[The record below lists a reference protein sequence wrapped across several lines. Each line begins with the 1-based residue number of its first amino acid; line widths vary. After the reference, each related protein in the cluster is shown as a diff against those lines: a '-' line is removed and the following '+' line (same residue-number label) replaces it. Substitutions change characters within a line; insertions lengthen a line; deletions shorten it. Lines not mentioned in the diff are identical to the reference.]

1 MFFLNLTLGEFFGL
15 LAALGGLITALYL
28 LDRTKRKKIVS
39 TLRFWVDANR
49 VQDQRSRKRMREPW
63 SLLLQL
69 LGLLLL
75 LLAAAQLQWG
85 SRERRGREH
94 VLLVDTSAWSA
105 QRLGRESLLDREK
118 SLATGYLQ
126 ALPSNDRVMLVC
138 ADSLATP
145 VTSFTLDR
153 GALLQALGECTAGY
167 SALNLP
173 QALSFARQALSW
185 AGGRAG
191 EVVYA
196 GPRLVSSEQS
206 GLPKISNL
214 RILDAGVNRE
224 NAGIRRLAVKRS
236 EDDPSSWQATI
247 TVKNYGAA
255 PRRLRLE
262 TQFAGTVFA
271 PRALALSPGEE
282 TVAEYTFAT
291 NTAGE
296 LIAKLAPYDSLASD
310 DQASLRLPTS
320 GALRVAVFT
329 PRVEA
334 LRPLFEA
341 NHRLSVKFY
350 PPSGYVADP
359 HADVIVLDQ
368 FAPPSP
374 PKPAALWILPPRDK
388 SPVPIK
394 RVVEGAVISNW
405 HADAA
410 LEAGLRAKETRIANA
425 QVYETFAGDT
435 AIASAA
441 EGALVVVRSKTAV
454 VGFDPLEGNLKFE
467 LTTPLLI
474 ANLLHW
480 LSPEAFRMLE
490 LGAGQVGAASV
501 SLDVQESNG
510 RESGEGVRVIDER
523 GFTVPFTVRAR
534 TLELFTSRPSV
545 VRILSDDR
553 ERVLSLTL
561 PDVAES
567 EWKPPVRSAR
577 GLPTPIRLA
586 PGALDLWKWLAI
598 AGAACLLA
606 EWLRYGRRR
615 IARFQT
621 PVRMAA
627 RS

>member
-1 MFFLNLTLGEFFGL
+1 
-15 LAALGGLITALYL
+15 
-28 LDRTKRKKIVS
+28 
-39 TLRFWVDANR
+39 

-94 VLLVDTSAWSA
+94 VLLVDTSAWSG
-105 QRLGRESLLDREK
+105 QRLGSGSLLDREK
-118 SLATGYLQ
+118 SLAAEYLQ
-126 ALPSNDRVMLVC
+126 ALPGNDRVMLVC

-145 VTSFTLDR
+145 ATSFTLDR
-153 GALLQALGECTAGY
+153 TAVLRAINECAPGY

-185 AGGRAG
+185 AGSRAG

-196 GPRLVSSEQS
+196 GPRLVSGEQN
-206 GLPKISNL
+206 GLPEVSNL
-214 RILDAGVNRE
+214 RILDAGANRE

-247 TVKNYGAA
+247 TVKNYGAT

-282 TVAEYTFAT
+282 TAAEYTFAT

-296 LIAKLAPYDSLASD
+296 LRAKLSPHDSLASD

-329 PRVEA
+329 PRTEA

-341 NHRLSVKFY
+341 NHRLRVKFY
-350 PPSGYVADP
+350 PPSGYVVDP
-359 HADVIVLDQ
+359 HADVVVLDQ
-368 FAPPSP
+368 FAPASL

-394 RVVEGAVISNW
+394 RVIESAVINNW

-410 LEAGLRAKETRIANA
+410 LEAGLRTKETRIANA
-425 QVYETFAGDT
+425 EVFETFAGDT

-441 EGALVVVRSKTAV
+441 EGALVVVRPKTAV
-454 VGFDPLEGNLKFE
+454 IGFDPLEGDLKFE
-467 LTTPLLI
+467 LTTPLLF
-474 ANLLHW
+474 ANLLRW

-490 LGAGQVGAASV
+490 LSAGQVGACERV
-501 SLDVQESNG
+501 SWRAGKQRPHPCNRQTRLYGSLYRARADA
-510 RESGEGVRVIDER
+510 RVVHQPSER
-523 GFTVPFTVRAR
+523 GAHSLRRSGKGPIAHPAR
-534 TLELFTSRPSV
+534 H
-545 VRILSDDR
+545 
-553 ERVLSLTL
+553 
-561 PDVAES
+561 
-567 EWKPPVRSAR
+567 
-577 GLPTPIRLA
+577 
-586 PGALDLWKWLAI
+586 
-598 AGAACLLA
+598 
-606 EWLRYGRRR
+606 RR
-615 IARFQT
+615 IRMDAAWPMGSRSSHAHSSRAGRGGFMEVARDC
-621 PVRMAA
+621 
-627 RS
+627 RSRACWLSGWLWLPANRAFSDTSG

>member
-39 TLRFWVDANR
+39 TLRFWVDASR

-63 SLLLQL
+63 SLILQL

-75 LLAAAQLQWG
+75 LAAAAQLQWG

-105 QRLGRESLLDREK
+105 QRRGGESLLDREK
-118 SLATGYLQ
+118 SLAAGYLQ
-126 ALPSNDRVMLVC
+126 ALPGNDRVMLVC

-145 VTSFTLDR
+145 MTAFTVDR
-153 GALLQALGECTAGY
+153 AALLRALGECAAGY
-167 SALNLP
+167 SALNLA
-173 QALSFARQALSW
+173 QALSFGRQALSW
-185 AGGRAG
+185 SGGRAG
-191 EVVYA
+191 EIVYA
-196 GPRLVSSEQS
+196 GPRLVSGEQN
-206 GLPKISNL
+206 GVPEISNL
-214 RILDAGVNRE
+214 RILDAEANRD

-236 EDDPSSWQATI
+236 EDDPNSWQATI
-247 TVKNYGAA
+247 TIKNYGAT

-282 TVAEYTFAT
+282 VAAEYTFST
-291 NTAGE
+291 NIAGE
-296 LIAKLAPYDSLASD
+296 LRARLAPHDSLASD
-310 DQASLRLPTS
+310 DQAALRLPTS

-329 PRVEA
+329 PRVDA

-350 PPSGYVADP
+350 PLAGYVPDP
-359 HADVIVLDQ
+359 HADVVVLDQ
-368 FAPPSP
+368 FAPASP

-388 SPVPIK
+388 SPVPVK
-394 RVVEGAVISNW
+394 RVVEGAVINHW

-410 LEAGLRAKETRIANA
+410 LEAGLRARETRIANA
-425 QVYETFAGDT
+425 EVFETFAGDT

-441 EGALVVVRSKTAV
+441 EGSLVVVRPKTAV
-454 VGFDPLEGNLKFE
+454 IGFDPLEGDLKFE
-467 LTTPLLI
+467 LTTPLLF
-474 ANLLHW
+474 ANLLRW

-490 LGAGQVGAASV
+490 LSAGQVGAASV
-501 SLDVQESNG
+501 SLDGQENSDG
-510 RESGEGVRVIDER
+510 IRVIDER
-523 GFTVPFTVRAR
+523 GFTVPFTVRAQ
-534 TLELFTSRPSV
+534 TLELFTSHPSV
-545 VRILSDDR
+545 VRILSEER

-567 EWKPPVRSAR
+567 EWKPPGRWAH
-577 GLPTPIRLA
+577 GIPAPIRLA
-586 PGALDLWKWLAI
+586 PAAVDLWKWLAI

-621 PVRMAA
+621 PLRMTA
-627 RS
+627 

>member
-28 LDRTKRKKIVS
+28 LDRSKRRKTVS

-75 LLAAAQLQWG
+75 LAAAAQLQWG
-85 SRERRGREH
+85 SRELRGREH

-105 QRLGRESLLDREK
+105 QRLGAESLLDREK
-118 SLATGYLQ
+118 SLVTGYID
-126 ALPSNDRVMLVC
+126 ALPGNDRIMLVC

-145 VTSFTLDR
+145 VTSFTLDHA
-153 GALLQALGECTAGY
+153 ALLRALGECSAGY

-191 EVVYA
+191 EIVYA
-196 GPRLVSSEQS
+196 GPRLVSGEQN
-206 GLPKISNL
+206 GLPEISNL
-214 RILDAGVNRE
+214 RILDAGANRE
-224 NAGIRRLAVKRS
+224 NSGIRRLAVKRN
-236 EDDPSSWQATI
+236 EDDSSSWQATI

-255 PRRLRLE
+255 RRRVRLE

-271 PRALALSPGEE
+271 PRALVLSPGEE
-282 TVAEYTFAT
+282 TAAEYNFST

-296 LIAKLAPYDSLASD
+296 LHVNLAPHDSLASD

-320 GALRVAVFT
+320 GALHVAVFT

-334 LRPLFEA
+334 LRPLFES

-350 PPSGYVADP
+350 PPTGYVADP
-359 HADVIVLDQ
+359 HADVVVLDQ

-374 PKPAALWILPPRDK
+374 PKPAALWILPPHDK
-388 SPVPIK
+388 SPLPIK
-394 RVVEGAVISNW
+394 RVVQGAVISNW

-410 LEAGLRAKETRIANA
+410 LQAGLRGKETRIANA
-425 QVYETFAGDT
+425 EVFETFAGDT

-441 EGALVVVRSKTAV
+441 EGALVVVRPKTAV
-454 VGFDPLEGNLKFE
+454 VGFDPLEGDLKFE
-467 LTTPLLI
+467 LTTPLLF
-474 ANLLHW
+474 ANLLRW

-490 LGAGQVGAASV
+490 LSAGQVGTASV
-501 SLDVQESNG
+501 SLDGQENG
-510 RESGEGVRVIDER
+510 DGVRAIDER
-523 GFTVPFTVRAR
+523 GFAVPFTLRAQ

-561 PDVAES
+561 PDVAET
-567 EWKPPVRSAR
+567 EWKPPAQAAR
-577 GLPTPIRLA
+577 GLPAPIHLA
-586 PGALDLWKWLAI
+586 PAAVDLWKWLAI

-621 PVRMAA
+621 PLRMTA
-627 RS
+627 

>member
-1 MFFLNLTLGEFFGL
+1 MFFLNLTAGEFFGL
-15 LAALGGLITALYL
+15 LAALGAAITALYL

-39 TLRFWVDANR
+39 TLRFWVDAGR

-63 SLLLQL
+63 SLVLQL

-85 SRERRGREH
+85 SRERRGRDH

-105 QRLGRESLLDREK
+105 QRLGTESLLDREK
-118 SLATGYLQ
+118 SLAAVYLR
-126 ALPSNDRVMLVC
+126 ALPANDRVMLVS

-145 VTSFTLDR
+145 LTSFTLDR
-153 GALLQALGECTAGY
+153 TTLFRALDRCAAGY

-173 QALSFARQALSW
+173 QALSFGRQALSW

-191 EVVYA
+191 EIVYA
-196 GPRLVSSEQS
+196 GPHLVSGEQYAV
-206 GLPKISNL
+206 PEVSNL
-214 RILDAGVNRE
+214 RILDAKADRE
-224 NAGIRRLAVKRS
+224 NAGIRRLAVRRS
-236 EDDPSSWQATI
+236 EEDPGSWDATI
-247 TVKNYGAA
+247 AVRNYGSA
-255 PRRLRLE
+255 RRQLRLQ
-262 TQFAGTVFA
+262 TQFAGTAFA
-271 PRALALSPGEE
+271 PRTLQLAPGEE
-282 TVAEYTFAT
+282 TTAEYTFST

-296 LIAKLAPYDSLASD
+296 LRAELLPHDNLESD
-310 DQASLRLPTS
+310 DRASLRLPTS

-329 PRVEA
+329 QRA
-334 LRPLFEA
+334 DLLRPLLEA

-350 PPSGYVADP
+350 TTSGYMPDP

-368 FAPPSP
+368 FAPSVP
-374 PKPAALWILPPRDK
+374 PKPAALWIAPPRGR
-388 SPVPIK
+388 SPVPVK
-394 RVVEGAVISNW
+394 SVVESTVIRNW

-410 LEAGLRAKETRIANA
+410 LEAGLRAKETRITNA
-425 QVYETFAGDT
+425 EIFQTFEGDT

-441 EGALVVVRSKTAV
+441 EGPLVVVRPKIAV
-454 VGFDPLEGNLKFE
+454 IGFDPLQGDLKFE
-467 LTTPLLI
+467 LTTPLLF
-474 ANLLHW
+474 ADLLRW
-480 LSPEAFRMLE
+480 LSPEAFRLLE

-501 SLDVQESNG
+501 PLDA
-510 RESGEGVRVIDER
+510 REATERIRVIDER
-523 GFTVPFTVRAR
+523 GFAIPFTVRTQ

-567 EWKPPVRSAR
+567 EWTPPAQLAH
-577 GLPTPIRLA
+577 GLPAAVRLA
-586 PGALDLWKWLAI
+586 PAAVDLWKWLAI

-621 PVRMAA
+621 PLRMTA
-627 RS
+627 